1 MLLIAR
7 FLKTA
12 FNINTNIEH
21 LENLKNYVF
30 SKGVSFFLTT
40 TTPQGKRKLATFHPT
55 FPETLTVRA
64 LVSIL
69 QILCM
74 RVNKMGSPNIF
85 SYNIFSHKKL

>member
-30 SKGVSFFLTT
+30 SKGVSFVFLNNNDTT
-40 TTPQGKRKLATFHPT
+40 KQKKI
-55 FPETLTVRA
+55 
-64 LVSIL
+64 SNI
-69 QILCM
+69 
-74 RVNKMGSPNIF
+74 SPNLPRNTE
-85 SYNIFSHKKL
+85 S